1 MLGRSVLVNA
11 LLNYTLERELQ
22 LRVILVLRNMWCINR
37 RTFGE
42 DWMILH
48 PVREE
53 SPNWVRD
60 QNWRL
65 CGQCFV
71 ENSHTICRGVTRWVN
86 MVSFR
91 LRCAIKKERAS
102 ASEWQIKHWTSSPN
116 SYVSLGTSPTNSSS
130 EKLGP
135 TWKKQ
140 DCCWSIRSAAH
151 SASLKTWTTLPSP
164 PGIAAH
170 IQGHRGWLPRSD
182 QASSTGYRALGRACP
197 PTTAV
202 PAWKS
207 R

>member
-1 MLGRSVLVNA
+1 MSLEGTRDFGLESTTRGKGRSDLCEKQLGCFYRWSMRMLERSVLVNA
-11 LLNYTLERELQ
+11 LLNYTLKRELQ
-22 LRVILVLRNMWCINR
+22 LRVILVLRNMWCIDE

-102 ASEWQIKHWTSSPN
+102 ASEWQINDWTSSPD
-116 SYVSLGTSPTNSSS
+116 SSVSLGTNPTKSSS
-130 EKLGP
+130 EKLE
-135 TWKKQ
+135 
-140 DCCWSIRSAAH
+140 SIPFFNINNRRQISELDHWYLAA
-151 SASLKTWTTLPSP
+151 
-164 PGIAAH
+164 
-170 IQGHRGWLPRSD
+170 RFE
-182 QASSTGYRALGRACP
+182 
-197 PTTAV
+197 
-202 PAWKS
+202 
-207 R
+207 